1 MPGTQLGDL
10 TYARSAPSR
19 GGRTLIRM
27 MENASGRRDLLRRAQ
42 GYRDE
47 VAAGADFF
55 DVMAARFGVS
65 ARIKGG
71 SMSHIPQTGPLIVV
85 ANHPFGILD
94 GLLLGHLLSQR
105 RADFKILANSV
116 FTQAPELRDRLL
128 PISFDATRRA
138 QADNIAA
145 RKRALG
151 VLEQGGAIGVF
162 PGGTV
167 STGSAPFAPPTDPA
181 WRNFTARM
189 VAKSRAVVVP
199 VFFHGRTSRLFQ
211 LASHLHMNLR
221 LGLLVHEFARQVDQ
235 PAQISI
241 GAPLVRANLD
251 PRAGDAKQMMDFLRK
266 ATYEQGVGPLKS
278 LETGYDFEDRRGRKR
293 IWQ

>member
-1 MPGTQLGDL
+1 MPDL
-10 TYARSAPSR
+10 HLRDLSYARSARSR
-19 GGRTLIRM
+19 GGRALIRG
-27 MENASGRRDLLRRAQ
+27 METAGGRRALLRRAQ
-42 GYRDE
+42 GYRDD
-47 VAAGADFF
+47 VALGANFF
-55 DVMAARFGVS
+55 DIMTARFGVS
-65 ARIKGG
+65 VQIAGG
-71 SMSHIPQTGPLIVV
+71 AMAHIPRDGPLIVV

-94 GLLLGHLLSQR
+94 GLVMGHLLAQR

-116 FTQAPELRDRLL
+116 FAQAPELQTHLL
-128 PISFDATRRA
+128 PINFDETRQA

-167 STGSAPFAPPTDPA
+167 STANAPFARPTDPA

-199 VFFHGRTSRLFQ
+199 VFFHGRTSHLFQ

-221 LGLLVHEFARQVDQ
+221 LGLLVHEFARLLDQ

-241 GAPLVRANLD
+241 GAPLSRADLD
-251 PRAGDAKQMMDFLRK
+251 PLAGAPKQMMDFLRK
-266 ATYEQGVGPLKS
+266 ATYEQGTGPLKP
-278 LETGYDFEDRRGRKR
+278 LETGYDFGDRHRRIR